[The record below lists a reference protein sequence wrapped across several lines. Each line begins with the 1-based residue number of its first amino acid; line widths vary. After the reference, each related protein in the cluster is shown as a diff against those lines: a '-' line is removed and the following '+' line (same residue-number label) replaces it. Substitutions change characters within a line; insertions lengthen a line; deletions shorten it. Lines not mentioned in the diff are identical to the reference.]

1 MLGIIFKMFI
11 VLLSSIVNT
20 SNHTKCVF
28 LSNQKRMIQPTL
40 INLRPKTQTFYILL
54 AFLLITIALS
64 IAVSI
69 YCYLIRYRGK

>member
-1 MLGIIFKMFI
+1 MLGIILKMFI

-20 SNHTKCVF
+20 SNHTKCVL
-28 LSNQKRMIQPTL
+28 LSNQKQMIQPTL
-40 INLRPKTQTFYILL
+40 INLNPKTQTFYILL

>member
-20 SNHTKCVF
+20 SNHAKCVL

-40 INLRPKTQTFYILL
+40 INLHPKTQTFYILL